1 MVGSVEGIL
10 GLRPEMK
17 GLVINPS
24 IPSVWKGFEMTKTFR
39 GKKLNIKVNN
49 PDGSQGGAKSVTVNG
64 AAIEGLLIE
73 DALLKDVN
81 DIVVE
86 M

>member
-10 GLRPEMK
+10 GLRPEMS

-24 IPSVWKGFEMTKTFR
+24 IPGEWKGFEMTKVFR

-49 PDGSQGGAKSVTVNG
+49 PTGSQSGVKSVTVNG
-64 AAIEGLLIE
+64 AAIDGLLIAE
-73 DALLKDVN
+73 AILKDVN